1 MQRDGGPYGSAMK
14 NTSLSV
20 LFTYFIVFV
29 FHPAFIAVGL
39 AAMISPGRALAAQ
52 SDELYQNL
60 KSKYQLDTPDNDV
73 SKENEV
79 LDIKQKYGKG
89 SGGAEE
95 VIKSLQKYQGQDRAG
110 ATVDMG
116 KYQGGNFSSGYQSTY
131 NDAAAGGV
139 GINNLSMPGVS
150 GNNVSVN
157 YAPQGGVKLARDA
170 NGNITNTQ
178 VGGVKTN
185 DVSSVVGAEASNAET
200 SFGAKNTY
208 NPNNEDDL
216 IREVKSTVSKAQAG
230 GNTSDSVAYRTI
242 MESYRSNKPQN
253 ISRDDPAFLGAKS
266 AVDDARLQKGLFD
279 GACKSVTTTTTKQTH
294 YPDWREKRCSIP
306 KKDNY
311 SSCEISRGYK
321 PPLEIKKMQ
330 NVSLRSCGDN
340 CIQMVVDTG
349 KVYTGGSCKV
359 ADYQF
364 AFKIGEKYSIK
375 KVTRLS
381 SYYDDWVYEKMNGA
395 TTLQR
400 IPDGNPGLIFSGDCE
415 NNDEV
420 SGGNLDVTSLFTSQ
434 AQGAEHLV
442 DIRVALGGEWG
453 IAQITLQFEF
463 NETLHESSVTQ
474 TPAGC
479 ADLIGWS
486 PLNNSKVCPPE
497 GCKSPI
503 KIDGGVCQATAW
515 KAIDTSTK
523 GLDDVSLDFYK
534 PLFPGDGGRVTWSAN
549 AEGYMCDPLAKNKIV
564 VGDKS
569 YSYDD
574 IKNLPDGCAAE
585 KSNPMCIEKSRDCV
599 PGWEDSVTGQC
610 YMQEVVYECDEGK
623 TVSEIVSNTS
633 NTCGE
638 LPCIGTDCSAGAQEV
653 NKDFAQTAGLLQA
666 MSFLSADGSCT
677 AADPS
682 QCKVF
687 PGEQK
692 YCGWAVGVVG
702 ALADTNCCVA
712 PQGGPDTLSA
722 AMSAFSIIR
731 SMNWQKIASG
741 ASEFTGSTS
750 FNAIYN
756 GVSEFG
762 TTIGNATASAIQA
775 AGEAMTSISNTV
787 MSSLGQEVAYEGAK
801 VVGGETAKLTMDGL
815 IVAAQQKVMG
825 ALYNTLGKNLMKSLI
840 TETVTEEGTTYALT
854 PLASNIVMAL
864 NVLMIAYTVYKVTMM
879 IAQMLAA
886 CKPEEMETASKIH
899 EKACFKVGG
908 EYCLKKI
915 NIGIKKV
922 CVKRAQNYCCYS
934 SMLPRIVMQQ
944 AVVQLGLSD
953 CSGITV
959 AQLRKLDW
967 SKIDLTEWVAEATL
981 GGALPDGQDDLT
993 LEALTGTGHVLAG
1006 GKERD
1011 NTLERLN
1018 NRYSDDKLIKASSE
1032 TQDLIQLDN
1041 VDCSYLPRPAICK
1054 FQ

>member
-294 YPDWREKRCSIP
+294 YPDWREHRCSAP

-311 SSCEISRGYK
+311 QSCELARSLDVPVHIEGGDGQMLLCGPDCVRIRMGKHGNNYLNGGACSTFNNSLSLKFAENVKLQSAVVTMAEWDDHMEAKLGNQVIFYHVAGALRDPSFPWPTDGQGCELNTEWYMGDGIGSAYAGGYIDVTAQVK
-321 PPLEIKKMQ
+321 KAIASNQDRSVPL
-330 NVSLRSCGDN
+330 STR
-340 CIQMVVDTG
+340 
-349 KVYTGGSCKV
+349 V
-359 ADYQF
+359 A
-364 AFKIGEKYSIK
+364 
-375 KVTRLS
+375 V
-381 SYYDDWVYEKMNGA
+381 
-395 TTLQR
+395 
-400 IPDGNPGLIFSGDCE
+400 
-415 NNDEV
+415 
-420 SGGNLDVTSLFTSQ
+420 GNL
-434 AQGAEHLV
+434 
-442 DIRVALGGEWG
+442 GEG
-453 IAQITLQFEF
+453 HFEITLRFEDLGF
-463 NETLHESSVTQ
+463 KDDRIQ
-474 TPAGC
+474 IPAGC
-479 ADLIGWS
+479 YDAVLKSDGTCKMDKWQPLDVGTKRLPSTILDLG
-486 PLNNSKVCPPE
+486 
-497 GCKSPI
+497 
-503 KIDGGVCQATAW
+503 
-515 KAIDTSTK
+515 
-523 GLDDVSLDFYK
+523 K
-534 PLFPGDGGRVTWSAN
+534 PLFPGDTGYLTWRAN
-549 AEGYMCDPLAKNKIV
+549 AEGYYCDPLANNKLV

-569 YSYDD
+569 FSYED
-574 IKNLPDGCAAE
+574 IKNMPDGCAAE
-585 KSNPMCIEKSRDCV
+585 KANPMCIEKSRDCV
-599 PGWEDSVTGQC
+599 PGWNDTGTGQC
-610 YMQEVVYECDEGK
+610 YMEEVVYQCDEGK

-731 SMNWQKIASG
+731 SMNWQKIAAN

-775 AGEAMTSISNTV
+775 AGEAMTSVSNTV

-801 VVGGETAKLTMDGL
+801 VGGG
-815 IVAAQQKVMG
+815 
-825 ALYNTLGKNLMKSLI
+825 
-840 TETVTEEGTTYALT
+840 
-854 PLASNIVMAL
+854 
-864 NVLMIAYTVYKVTMM
+864 
-879 IAQMLAA
+879 
-886 CKPEEMETASKIH
+886 
-899 EKACFKVGG
+899 
-908 EYCLKKI
+908 
-915 NIGIKKV
+915 
-922 CVKRAQNYCCYS
+922 R
-934 SMLPRIVMQQ
+934 
-944 AVVQLGLSD
+944 
-953 CSGITV
+953 
-959 AQLRKLDW
+959 
-967 SKIDLTEWVAEATL
+967 
-981 GGALPDGQDDLT
+981 
-993 LEALTGTGHVLAG
+993 
-1006 GKERD
+1006 
-1011 NTLERLN
+1011 
-1018 NRYSDDKLIKASSE
+1018 
-1032 TQDLIQLDN
+1032 
-1041 VDCSYLPRPAICK
+1041 RPS
-1054 FQ
+1054 

>member
-1 MQRDGGPYGSAMK
+1 MQQDGGPYGSTMK
-14 NTSLSV
+14 HTCLSV

-29 FHPAFIAVGL
+29 FHPAFMAVGL
-39 AAMISPGRALAAQ
+39 AAMMSPGRALAAQ

-95 VIKSLQKYQGQDRAG
+95 VIKSLQKYQGQDHTG
-110 ATVDMG
+110 AKVDMG

-139 GINNLSMPGVS
+139 GINSLSMPGVS

-157 YAPQGGVKLARDA
+157 YAPQGGVKLERDA
-170 NGNITNTQ
+170 KGNITNTK

-185 DVSSVVGAEASNAET
+185 NVSSVVGAEANNAET

-208 NPNNEDDL
+208 NPHNEDDL
-216 IREVKSTVSKAQAG
+216 IREVKSTVSKAQEG

-253 ISRDDPAFLGAKS
+253 ISRDDPVFLGAKN
-266 AVDDARLQKGLFD
+266 AVDDARLQKGLFE
-279 GACKSVTTTTTKQTH
+279 GSCKSLTTTTTKETH
-294 YPDWREKRCSIP
+294 YPDWREHRCSAP

-311 SSCEISRGYK
+311 QSCELKRD
-321 PPLEIKKMQ
+321 L
-330 NVSLRSCGDN
+330 NVPVYIEGGDGEMSICGPNCVKIRIGKSGDN
-340 CIQMVVDTG
+340 YWNGNACGIFQNALDLRFAAG
-349 KVYTGGSCKV
+349 AKVRTALITLAEWDDHMEVKMGDQTIFYHVNGAMRPPSYPFPPAGINCETNTSWYTGDGSGSRRV
-359 ADYQF
+359 
-364 AFKIGEKYSIK
+364 
-375 KVTRLS
+375 
-381 SYYDDWVYEKMNGA
+381 
-395 TTLQR
+395 
-400 IPDGNPGLIFSGDCE
+400 
-415 NNDEV
+415 
-420 SGGNLDVTSLFTSQ
+420 GGYFDVTN
-434 AQGAEHLV
+434 LV
-442 DIRVALGGEWG
+442 EAALSKGGEQVIRMSHRVAVGDGGEG
-453 IAQITLQFEF
+453 HFEITLHFEDMGF
-463 NETLHESSVTQ
+463 RDDHIQ
-474 TPAGC
+474 IPAGC
-479 ADLIGWS
+479 YDAVLKSDGTCKMDKWQ
-486 PLNNSKVCPPE
+486 PLDV
-497 GCKSPI
+497 G
-503 KIDGGVCQATAW
+503 
-515 KAIDTSTK
+515 TK
-523 GLDDVSLDFYK
+523 RLPANILNLGK
-534 PLFPGDGGRVTWSAN
+534 PLFPGDKGYLTWRAN
-549 AEGYMCDPLAKNKIV
+549 AEGYFCDPLAQSKLV
-564 VGDKS
+564 VGDQS
-569 YSYDD
+569 YSYED
-574 IKNLPDGCAAE
+574 IKNMPDGCAAE
-585 KSNPMCIEKSRDCV
+585 KANPMCIEKSRDCV
-599 PGWEDSVTGQC
+599 PGWNDSGTGQC
-610 YMQEVVYECDEGK
+610 YMEEIVYECDEGK
-623 TVSEIVSNTS
+623 TVSEIVSNTT

-638 LPCIGTDCSAGAQEV
+638 LPCIGSDCSAGAPEV
-653 NKDFAQTAGLLQA
+653 NQDFAQAAGLLQA
-666 MSFLSADGSCT
+666 MSFLSADGNCT

-702 ALADTNCCVA
+702 SLADTNCCEA
-712 PQGGPDTLSA
+712 PQGGPDMLSA
-722 AMSAFSIIR
+722 AMSAISIIR
-731 SMNWQKIASG
+731 SMNWQKIAAN

-775 AGEAMTSISNTV
+775 AGEAMTSASNTV

-801 VVGGETAKLTMDGL
+801 MGGGEAARLTMDEL
-815 IVAAQQKVMG
+815 IVAAQQKLMG
-825 ALYNTLGKNLMKSLI
+825 AIYNTLGEDLVGDLI
-840 TETVTEEGTTYALT
+840 TEEVTTEGTTYALT

-864 NVLMIAYTVYKVTMM
+864 NVVMIAYTVYKVTMM

-886 CKPEEMETASKIH
+886 CKPEEMATASKIH

-908 EYCLKKI
+908 EYCLKEI
-915 NIGIKKV
+915 NLGVKKV

-944 AVVQLGLSD
+944 AVVQLGLAD

-959 AQLRKLDW
+959 AQLQKLDW
-967 SKIDLTEWVAEATL
+967 SKINLTEWVAEATL

-1006 GKERD
+1006 GKDRD

-1032 TQDLIQLDN
+1032 TQDLLQLES